1 MVWIVQQ
8 LQPSARDDNI
18 LRPELQDYLGYK
30 PLHYDLSIVPDLEQ
44 NNQTITFSG
53 QAKVGRVISYILPE
67 M

>member
-1 MVWIVQQ
+1 MWILQQ
-8 LQPSARDDNI
+8 LQYSARDENI

-53 QAKVGRVISYILPE
+53 QAKVGRVISCILTE

>member
-1 MVWIVQQ
+1 MDNTAVTTQRG
-8 LQPSARDDNI
+8 RDDNI

-53 QAKVGRVISYILPE
+53 QAKVGE
-67 M
+67 

>member
-1 MVWIVQQ
+1 MWIIQQ
-8 LQPSARDDNI
+8 IQHSDGRDDNI

-53 QAKVGRVISYILPE
+53 QAKVGG
-67 M
+67 

>member
-1 MVWIVQQ
+1 MWIIQQ
-8 LQPSARDDNI
+8 IQHSYGRDDNI

-53 QAKVGRVISYILPE
+53 QAKVGE
-67 M
+67 

>member
-1 MVWIVQQ
+1 MWIIQQ
-8 LQPSARDDNI
+8 IQHSDGRDDNI

-53 QAKVGRVISYILPE
+53 QAKVGQ
-67 M
+67 

>member
-1 MVWIVQQ
+1 MWIVQL
-8 LQPSARDDNI
+8 LQHSGRDDNI

-53 QAKVGRVISYILPE
+53 QAKVGRVVSNILTE

>member
-1 MVWIVQQ
+1 MYGVDKTTDNNI
-8 LQPSARDDNI
+8 ARDDNI

-53 QAKVGRVISYILPE
+53 QAKVGEGSTTV
-67 M
+67 

>member
-1 MVWIVQQ
+1 MWIIQQ
-8 LQPSARDDNI
+8 IQHSDGRDDNI

-53 QAKVGRVISYILPE
+53 QAKVGE
-67 M
+67 